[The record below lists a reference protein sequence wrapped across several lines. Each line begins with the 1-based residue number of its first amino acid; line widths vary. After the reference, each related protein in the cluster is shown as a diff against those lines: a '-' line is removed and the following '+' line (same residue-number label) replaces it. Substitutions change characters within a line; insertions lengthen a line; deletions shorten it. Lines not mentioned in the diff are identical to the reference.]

1 MTDYYK
7 VLGIER
13 NATEDQIKSSYR
25 ELAKKYHPDTTT
37 DETKKKEFEE
47 KFKEISHAYNILS
60 DPQERAAYDNP
71 RPNVP
76 PGFNPFMNG
85 GGGFSFNMNDI
96 FAKMGGMNFGIH
108 TNGGQNFFTQQIV
121 SVNVEISIQQMLL
134 GGDVETDS
142 PVGKIK
148 FAIPPFTPPGRVF
161 PVRVNQN
168 NNPNQQLIIQVKIV
182 LKMPSSLTEEQKK
195 KIQELEI

>member
-13 NATEDQIKSSYR
+13 NATEEQIKDAWKTKIK
-25 ELAKKYHPDTTT
+25 EHHPDIGG
-37 DETKKKEFEE
+37 DEE
-47 KFKEISHAYNILS
+47 KAKEINVAYKVLS

-85 GGGFSFNMNDI
+85 GGFSFNMNDI
-96 FAKMGGMNFGIH
+96 FAKMGGMNFG
-108 TNGGQNFFTQQIV
+108 TTGGANFFTQQIV

-134 GGDVETDS
+134 GGEVETDS
-142 PVGKIK
+142 PAGKIK
-148 FAIPPFTPPGRVF
+148 FAIPPLTPPGRVF

-168 NNPNQQLIIQVKIV
+168 NNPNQQLIIQVKMV
-182 LKMPSSLTEEQKK
+182 LKMPSTLTEEQKK
-195 KIQELEI
+195 KIQELGI

>member
-7 VLGIER
+7 VLEVDK
-13 NATEDQIKSSYR
+13 NVNDEDLKKSYR
-25 ELAKKYHPDTTT
+25 RLSKLYHPDTTV

-47 KFKEISHAYNILS
+47 KFKEISNAFRVLS

-85 GGGFSFNMNDI
+85 GGFSFNMNDI
-96 FAKMGGMNFGIH
+96 FARMGGVNFG
-108 TNGGQNFFTQQIV
+108 TTGGANFFTQQIV
-121 SVNVEISIQQMLL
+121 SVNAEISIQQMFL
-134 GGDVETDS
+134 GGEVETDS
-142 PVGKIK
+142 PAGKIK

-168 NNPNQQLIIQVKIV
+168 NNPNQQLIIQVKMV
-182 LKMPSSLTEEQKK
+182 LKMPSSLTDEQKK
-195 KIQELEI
+195 KIQELGI